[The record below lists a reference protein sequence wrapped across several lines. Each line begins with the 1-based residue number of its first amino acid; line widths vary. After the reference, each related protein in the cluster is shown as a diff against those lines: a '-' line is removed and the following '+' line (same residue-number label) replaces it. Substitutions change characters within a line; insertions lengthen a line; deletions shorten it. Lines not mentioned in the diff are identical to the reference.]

1 MYISLKICL
10 ENNMAIKHIEI
21 INAIRDKVGILVTE
35 ENKNR
40 TILKRNEL
48 LTILTQLTIYENNL
62 TNKSSQNQ
70 QFEQIIKLLSD
81 VKNNV

>member
-1 MYISLKICL
+1 
-10 ENNMAIKHIEI
+10 MAIKHIEI

-48 LTILTQLTIYENNL
+48 LIILTQLTIYENNL

>member
-1 MYISLKICL
+1 
-10 ENNMAIKHIEI
+10 MAIKHIEI
-21 INAIRDKVGILVTE
+21 INAIRDKVGILITE

-48 LTILTQLTIYENNL
+48 LTILTQLTIYKNNL

-70 QFEQIIKLLSD
+70 QFEQIITLLSD
-81 VKNNV
+81 IKNNV

>member
-1 MYISLKICL
+1 
-10 ENNMAIKHIEI
+10 MAIKHIEI

-48 LTILTQLTIYENNL
+48 LTILTQLTIYKDNL

>member
-1 MYISLKICL
+1 
-10 ENNMAIKHIEI
+10 MAIKHIEI

-48 LTILTQLTIYENNL
+48 LTILTQLTIYKDNL

-81 VKNNV
+81 IKNNV

>member
-1 MYISLKICL
+1 
-10 ENNMAIKHIEI
+10 MAIKHIEI

>member
-1 MYISLKICL
+1 
-10 ENNMAIKHIEI
+10 MAIKHIEI

-48 LTILTQLTIYENNL
+48 LTILTQLTIYKNNL